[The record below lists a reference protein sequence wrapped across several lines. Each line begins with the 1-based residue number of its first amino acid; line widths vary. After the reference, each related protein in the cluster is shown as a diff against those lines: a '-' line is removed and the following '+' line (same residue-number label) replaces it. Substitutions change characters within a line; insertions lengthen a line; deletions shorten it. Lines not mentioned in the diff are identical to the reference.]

1 MKEVYIMEVQAHG
14 NLFEDH
20 IIRKIAGVSKLEYE
34 KLIPNAYTSPMDIHA
49 GVKSDKSYSIKASK
63 GKGIGLGDMLS
74 FYKELHSGEFI
85 MVVGLW
91 EQLTASEKSFHTVYE
106 FKINRDYAK
115 ILFGGV
121 TESDIVEFRNWISNI
136 PKGKDA
142 QQLNSSIWKT
152 KRDQLEKQNLPVI
165 KFCPKIDSN
174 KQRRLQAGTHIDDLI
189 NAGIPFTKYTKEYV
203 GIPLPLKIAG
213 SKRKFNK

>member
-1 MKEVYIMEVQAHG
+1 MEVQAHG
-14 NLFEDH
+14 NLFEDQ
-20 IIRKIAGVSKLEYE
+20 IIRKIAGVSKVEYE

-63 GKGIGLGDMLS
+63 GKNIGLGDMLS

-91 EQLTASEKSFHTVYE
+91 EQLTSSEKSFHTVYE
-106 FKINRDYAK
+106 FKINKGYGKA
-115 ILFGGV
+115 LFGDV
-121 TESDIVEFRNWISNI
+121 SESDIVEFRNWISNI
-136 PKGKDA
+136 PEGKDA
-142 QQLNSSIWKT
+142 QQRNSPIWKA
-152 KRDQLEKQNLPVI
+152 KRDKLEKEFSPVI
-165 KFCPKIDSN
+165 KFCAKIDSK

-189 NAGIPFTKYTKEYV
+189 DAGIPFTKYCNEYV

-213 SKRKFNK
+213 SKRNFKRD